1 MNTDELVFIDEE
13 PPKKCEKPFL
23 CIHVRG
29 MKKDI
34 ESPDEVSKVV
44 EDLLLE
50 KELESLEKV
59 DEVSAF
65 MEENDLPKSELCLIK
80 DIIKN
85 KNPKAL
91 VTFIKKYMPEDDEID
106 IISMLEED
114 IDYEPEEFKVNSD
127 KIVAQ
132 RLFEKMTELNF
143 EAFQIIDK
151 CVLDEETTEF
161 DEISRIEL
169 FSNPKKLI
177 FLQLDVERGIF
188 QKVMQKLK
196 KVKDNEKYKDMNTLE
211 LYNLL
216 KSKLRKKP
224 KIKDD
229 NIMETKQPKK
239 PTKTVNNPKANTK
252 TSRTLSPR
260 EQYVRLSDDE
270 KLDVLV
276 KSAYEEYLKNPHGF
290 MNKFR

>member
-1 MNTDELVFIDEE
+1 MNADELEFIDEE
-13 PPKKCEKPFL
+13 PTKCAKPFL
-23 CIHVRG
+23 CINIRG

-34 ESPDEVSKVV
+34 ESPDEVSKIV

-151 CVLDEETTEF
+151 CILDEETTKF

-188 QKVMQKLK
+188 QKVMQKLS

-229 NIMETKQPKK
+229 NIMETKQSKK
-239 PTKTVNNPKANTK
+239 PIKTVNNPKANTK
-252 TSRTLSPR
+252 TSRALSPR

-276 KSAYEEYLKNPHGF
+276 KSAYEEYLKNPYGF
-290 MNKFR
+290 MNKLK